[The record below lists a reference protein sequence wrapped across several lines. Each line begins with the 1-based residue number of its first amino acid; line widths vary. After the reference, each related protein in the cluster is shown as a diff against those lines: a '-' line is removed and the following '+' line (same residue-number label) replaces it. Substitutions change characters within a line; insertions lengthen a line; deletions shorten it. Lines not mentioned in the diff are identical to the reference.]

1 MRYCSFDILIS
12 RYYYGI
18 QMKRDDIRLRQ
29 ELQRVEESRAVSLQ
43 EILSEHGPLRR
54 GSFVA
59 LHRKCGK
66 PNCHC
71 ATGKGHPAKYLS
83 VKENGRTRMIFI
95 PSKLEETVADE
106 AHRYRS
112 FRRARAKLAKLARQS
127 LELIDKLESRL
138 LTTRDITAKSNKKSS
153 DSSKSTKK
161 RG

>member
-1 MRYCSFDILIS
+1 
-12 RYYYGI
+12 
-18 QMKRDDIRLRQ
+18 MKQNHIRFRQ
-29 ELQRVEESRAVSLQ
+29 ELQRVEELRTAFLQ
-43 EILSEHGPLRR
+43 EILSESGPLRR

-106 AHRYRS
+106 AHRYRG
-112 FRRARAKLAKLARQS
+112 FRQARAKLAKLARQT
-127 LELIDKLESRL
+127 LELIDKLESEL
-138 LTTRDITAKSNKKSS
+138 LTTKEIAAKSNKKSS
-153 DSSKSTKK
+153 NSSKSTKK